1 MEPQT
6 NNQIEQARS
15 ETLEQAVAFEELVRT
30 KGWDF
35 VKANY
40 QTKVQGLA
48 TMILTSDKPMEEF
61 ESERQQ
67 VIGLRNLIGFI
78 DDALNFLNDERKKPA
93 TTATE

>member
-6 NNQIEQARS
+6 NNQIEQARR

-35 VKANY
+35 VKAYY